1 MNARLALASVAFGVA
16 GQAFGLT
23 PSEVFEKVSPSVWA
37 VRALDA
43 SERPFSFGSG
53 VVVGAGRLVTNCH
66 ILARAKSIQLKREN
80 LMFEAKLE
88 HADVERD
95 LCTLTA
101 ASFTAPAVQILQM
114 SQLKVGQRVYAIGNP
129 EKLALTLSE
138 GLISGLRA
146 EDPKYPPLQTSAP
159 ISQGS
164 SGGGLFDAD
173 GRLIGITTLM
183 VVGQLR
189 IAQNLNFAVP
199 AEWIAEVPAR
209 AREQLAARN
218 KPAAPADTT
227 AAAATFTPAHPGLP
241 AIGTTWRYS
250 FADQRYGTRDQIF
263 TIRVTAVDGWSVRES
278 FEPGNGTSSSVA
290 VNVKELEFLARRLE
304 GEQVVMEV
312 GPYFYPTDLA
322 KSAAAH
328 VPKAYPL
335 SSGVWSMDS
344 PRVSEDVAVV
354 PAGSFKALRLDI
366 SGSNFQAA
374 VGYPTRFE
382 YTAWYAPE
390 VKRYVML
397 RHRSWLRQG
406 TPYADE
412 VVKLVEYKSN

>member
-1 MNARLALASVAFGVA
+1 MNARLALTAAACGLA
-16 GQAFGLT
+16 GQAIALT

-53 VVVGAGRLVTNCH
+53 VVVGPGRLVTNCH
-66 ILARAKSIQLKREN
+66 VLARAKSIQLKREN
-80 LMFEAKLE
+80 LLFDAKLE

-95 LCTLTA
+95 LCTLTVA
-101 ASFTAPAVQILQM
+101 NFTAPAVQILDM
-114 SQLKVGQRVYAIGNP
+114 SKLAVGQRVYAIGNP

-164 SGGGLFDAD
+164 SGGGLFDIE

-199 AEWIAEVPAR
+199 AEWIAEIPAR
-209 AREQLAARN
+209 AKEQLAARS
-218 KPAAPADTT
+218 KPAAPAAD
-227 AAAATFTPAHPGLP
+227 ASVAATYSPAHPGLP
-241 AIGTTWRYS
+241 AIGATWRYN
-250 FADQRYGTRDQIF
+250 FTDQRYSRRDHIY
-263 TIRVTAVDGWSVRES
+263 TIRVTGVDGWSVRES
-278 FEPGNGTSSSVA
+278 FDGGSGASSVA
-290 VNVKELEFLARRLE
+290 VNAKELELMARRLY
-304 GEQVVMEV
+304 GENSIMEM
-312 GPYFYPTDLA
+312 GPYFYASDLA
-322 KSAAAH
+322 KSLTAPH
-328 VPKAYPL
+328 QPKAYPL
-335 SSGVWSMDS
+335 GIGAWQVDAARMSDEE
-344 PRVSEDVAVV
+344 VSV
-354 PAGSFKALRLDI
+354 PAGTFRALRVDI
-366 SGSNFQAA
+366 SGANFSGLVGQA
-374 VGYPTRFE
+374 VSFK

-397 RHRSWLRQG
+397 RHQSWSRQG
-406 TPYADE
+406 ALVGDE
-412 VVKLVEYKSN
+412 VVKLIEYKPN